1 MFPVSESDVRIGWR
15 VVLTTGSLTEALL
28 VQRLLQGY
36 GLTGRIQAPAPYQ
49 VFPFSMAGTGW
60 DWYRV
65 LVLAEEWPEAQRIID
80 EHRCRYPW
88 LRLVESEAKESTS

>member
-1 MFPVSESDVRIGWR
+1 MVRPSEPGIRPAWR

-49 VFPFSMAGTGW
+49 VFPFRMAGR
-60 DWYRV
+60 DWYRI
-65 LVLAEEWPEAQRIID
+65 LVPAEEWPEAQRVIAD
-80 EHRCRYPW
+80 HRPRYPW
-88 LRLVESEAKESTS
+88 LRLVEPPPEDPSS

>member
-1 MFPVSESDVRIGWR
+1 MVPIPEPDVRTGWQ

-28 VQRLLQGY
+28 AQRLLQGY

-49 VFPFSMAGTGW
+49 VFPFSMAGW

-65 LVLAEEWPEAQRIID
+65 LVPAEEWSEARRIID
-80 EHRCRYPW
+80 EHRRRYLW
-88 LRLVESEAKESTS
+88 LRLVESNPEEPTS

>member
-1 MFPVSESDVRIGWR
+1 MVPVSEPGIRSGWR

-49 VFPFSMAGTGW
+49 VFPFHMAGW
-60 DWYRV
+60 DWYRL
-65 LVLAEEWPEAQRIID
+65 LVPAEEWSEARRII
-80 EHRCRYPW
+80 EGHRRRYPW
-88 LRLVESEAKESTS
+88 LRLVEPDSKESTP

>member
-1 MFPVSESDVRIGWR
+1 MAPVPEPDVRTGWQ

-49 VFPFSMAGTGW
+49 VFPFSMAGW

-65 LVLAEEWPEAQRIID
+65 LVPAEEGSEARRIID
-80 EHRCRYPW
+80 EHRRRYLW
-88 LRLVESEAKESTS
+88 LRLVESNTEEPTS